1 MKRIILGLW
10 LIVGLV
16 LLGTQTEQGWLSAQ
30 QEVDPAAATMLSTLL
45 TEHPYVL
52 SEAQRKEYDEALR
65 VVRQMADRRGDMA
78 GMNPRLRAA
87 VTPLA
92 GTLLQELRGPW
103 IISVSPE
110 DGELR
115 TQPRGGKSLAFENL
129 GPISLAGDIG
139 VLLFHIDLGGDSTRY
154 HTIEYDLSRR
164 SIQNQAIEADATNW
178 VLVNLKNVPVDPTS
192 IRLQLRPRGDT
203 PLTLQV
209 WVDSPPPGRLKAR
222 ILSDDDGEPTPAMVN
237 LIWKKNLR
245 PRAPGNVVDMSSQFD
260 GQGNSTPRRHAALP
274 GKLSGQMWWCV
285 AGPFDIQL
293 PPGDWEM
300 NVRRGLEHVPEKATF
315 VIESGQT
322 VEQTIRPRRWVDM
335 RDEGWYSGDDHVH
348 ARIMSDR
355 DGENLINW
363 ARAEDLHLSNIV
375 KMGDIH
381 RTFFPQ
387 RGFGSDFRVIHG
399 DYILSPGQECPRT
412 HGELGHTIAMNINE
426 MVRDTDKYFLYDWVF
441 DNVHAQGGLTG
452 YCHVLSN
459 SFHVHRDMSMNVLK
473 GKVDFVELLQ
483 FGRLGTDL
491 YYDFLN
497 TGFKL
502 TASAGSD
509 VPWGGTVG
517 EVRIYAYVGQNA
529 FSADAWFEA
538 VRGGRTFVT
547 NGPMIEFSVEGA
559 LPGDE
564 LKLPWQDRG
573 RQLRVKA
580 RAWGSAGRM
589 LPTALEIVRHG
600 EVVRKATPDSDSQ
613 SELAL
618 DFEVDA
624 GFGSWIAARASGSDG
639 SQAHT
644 TPVYV
649 VQEPLRFWKHEAA
662 QELIASRLDSLAEI
676 EKLVADARQREQEG
690 KARYNQKELV
700 KQGEPLLQRVEEA
713 RELYRQLQE
722 EAVKEEEL
730 RR

>member
-10 LIVGLV
+10 L
-16 LLGTQTEQGWLSAQ
+16 LLGLILLGSQIGQGWLSAQ
-30 QEVDPAAATMLSTLL
+30 QEVDSDAATMLSTLL

-52 SEAQRKEYDEALR
+52 SEAQREEYDEALR
-65 VVRQMADRRGDMA
+65 VVRKFADRRGDRA
-78 GMNPRLRAA
+78 GIAPPLRNALA
-87 VTPLA
+87 PLA
-92 GTLLQELRGPW
+92 GTLLEELRGPW
-103 IISVSPE
+103 VISLSPE
-110 DGELR
+110 DGEPR
-115 TQPRGGKSLAFENL
+115 TLPRGGKSLVFENL
-129 GPISLAGDIG
+129 GPVSLPGDIG
-139 VLLFHIDLGGDSTRY
+139 VLLFHIELGGDSTGY
-154 HTIEYDLSRR
+154 STVEYDLSRQ
-164 SIQNQAIEADATNW
+164 SLSNLAIKPGAENW

-192 IRLQLRPRGDT
+192 VRLQLRPEGDT

-209 WVDSPPPGRLKAR
+209 WVESPPPGRLNVR

-237 LIWKKNLR
+237 LIWKKNGR
-245 PRAPGNVVDMSSQFD
+245 PRAPGNVVDMGPQFD
-260 GQGNSTPRRHAALP
+260 SMGNSTARRHAALP
-274 GKLSGQMWWCV
+274 GKLGGQIWWCV

-300 NVRRGLEHVPEKATF
+300 NVRRGLEHVPETATF
-315 VIESGQT
+315 VIESGKT
-322 VEQTIRPRRWVDM
+322 VDQTIRPRRWVDM
-335 RDEGWYSGDDHVH
+335 RQEGWYSGDDHVH
-348 ARIMSDR
+348 ARIMNDR
-355 DGENLINW
+355 DAENIMNW
-363 ARAEDLHLSNIV
+363 ARAEDLHMSNIV

-387 RGFGSDFRVIHG
+387 RGFGSDFRVIHD
-399 DYILSPGQECPRT
+399 DYVLSPGQECPRT
-412 HGELGHTIAMNINE
+412 SELGHTMAMNINE
-426 MVRDTDKYFLYDWVF
+426 MVRDTDKYYLYDWIF
-441 DNVHAQGGLTG
+441 DKVHAQGGLTG

-459 SFHVHRDMSMNVLK
+459 GFHVHRDMSMNILK

-483 FGRLGTDL
+483 FGRLRTDL
-491 YYDFLN
+491 FYDFLN
-497 TGFKL
+497 TGFKM

-517 EVRIYAYVGQNA
+517 EVRLYAYVGRNA

-538 VRGGRTFVT
+538 VRAGRTFVT
-547 NGPMIEFSVEGA
+547 NGPMIEFRVEGA

-564 LKLPWQDRG
+564 VKLARHEKG

-589 LPTALEIVRHG
+589 LPVELEIIRHG

-613 SELAL
+613 SELVL
-618 DFEVDA
+618 DFEVDSE
-624 GFGSWIAARASGSDG
+624 FGYWIAARAKGSDG

-676 EKLVADARQREQEG
+676 EKLVSDARQREKDG
-690 KARYNQKELV
+690 KAGYNHKQLI

-713 RELYRQLQE
+713 RQLYRGLQE
-722 EAVKEEEL
+722 EAVKEKEL